1 MRSYLFQRA
10 KLLRTYKKKLKTKKL
25 PKKIY
30 KEFGLPISIAR
41 REGFHDLL
49 QIETWRLKSLSLR
62 SSGDEIQE
70 ESSDSKIDSKLAA
83 CPEYNLSVSCQWVSD
98 GFGST
103 VGVAPV
109 KRMLKEVSTLTQ
121 WSLYRDDNKPPIN
134 ELERCIQL
142 FNTVDLDVKQS
153 WPLPYPI
160 PRPQFLYCP
169 ILSSR
174 SDKKG
179 KKEKLSLQPLE
190 DNFIEPSFLFVR
202 YNPHFCN
209 GQPMDVGDFEK
220 VPLKNLS
227 VEKKG
232 AVASE
237 YTKPARWPIPPEN
250 QEELRSQVFLINYM
264 QAMMQCNAINLT
276 KIIA

>member
-10 KLLRTYKKKLKTKKL
+10 KLLRTYKKKLKKKKNL

-30 KEFGLPISIAR
+30 EEFGLPISIPR

-70 ESSDSKIDSKLAA
+70 ESSGSKIDSKLAA

-109 KRMLKEVSTLTQ
+109 KRMLKKVSTLTQ
-121 WSLYRDDNKPPIN
+121 WSRYRDDNKPPII

-142 FNTVDLDVKQS
+142 YNTVDLDVKHS
-153 WPLPYPI
+153 WPLPYAI
-160 PRPQFLYCP
+160 PRPQFAYYR
-169 ILSSR
+169 ISNNRKTKSS
-174 SDKKG
+174 KKA
-179 KKEKLSLQPLE
+179 KKEKLLLQPLE

-202 YNPHFCN
+202 YSPRFCN

-220 VPLKNLS
+220 VTEKNLP
-227 VEKKG
+227 VEKRAAG
-232 AVASE
+232 SDAHTSAM
-237 YTKPARWPIPPEN
+237 RWPAPPQN
-250 QEELRSQVFLINYM
+250 QEKLKSQVFSILTNHI
-264 QAMMQCNAINLT
+264 QMMLQRNSD
-276 KIIA
+276 